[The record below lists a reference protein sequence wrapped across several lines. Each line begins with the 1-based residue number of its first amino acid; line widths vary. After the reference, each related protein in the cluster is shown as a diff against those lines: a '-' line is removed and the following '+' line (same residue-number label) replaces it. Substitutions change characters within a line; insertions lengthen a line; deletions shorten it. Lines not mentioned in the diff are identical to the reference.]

1 MQLKWMAVALLGAI
15 TTHSHATL
23 IFNDGSTHQ
32 ISSPI
37 FEDVRLENGSDLD
50 IIHGGSIHTPADQ
63 PAVIASIGGAST
75 ITLSGD
81 AMVTGGIDYL
91 SWGSDE
97 DAVIVNDTAQI
108 VGLGEKFSGHG
119 RGAVSGSRRVEVNGN
134 ARLEGA
140 DNGTQGGHAID
151 NTSSGAQLA
160 SVHGGEVIGGVGGQT
175 GGNGIHGR
183 IDNIHLDMSG
193 GIVRGGDAGS
203 QGGHGITT
211 TFGIISGTISGGM
224 ISGGNGA
231 SGGNAIQSQDGGSIL
246 DISGGIFQGG
256 NGGLYGGDAI
266 NSIGFHSSTISGGYF
281 DAGAGVLDD
290 GWLLHLSGIGHWGI
304 TGGLFGYNNIGNGF
318 GIFNNATVDIH
329 GWDLQLTDNLLTG
342 YLLDGNWI
350 EAPVS
355 LAYNEFAPL
364 GNLNIFNH
372 QNVRVPEPGSLML
385 LAIGLAGIW
394 GAKRKKAG
402 GAPM

>member
-23 IFNDGSTHQ
+23 IINDGNTHQ

-37 FEDVRLENGSDLD
+37 FEDLRLENGSDLD
-50 IIHGGSIHTPADQ
+50 IIQGGSIHTPADQ
-63 PAVIASIGGAST
+63 PAIFIGIGAAST

-81 AMVTGGIDYL
+81 ATVSGGIDYQV
-91 SWGSDE
+91 WGSDE
-97 DAVIVNDTAQI
+97 DAVIVNDNAQI
-108 VGLGEKFSGHG
+108 VGQGEKFSGHG

-151 NTSSGAQLA
+151 NTSSGAQLV
-160 SVHGGEVIGGVGGQT
+160 SIHGGEVIGGAGGQT
-175 GGNGIHGR
+175 GGNGIDGW
-183 IDNIHLDMSG
+183 IETIGLDMSG
-193 GIVRGGDAGS
+193 GIVRGGDGGS

-211 TFGIISGTISGGM
+211 FGTISGTISGGM
-224 ISGGNGA
+224 ISGGSGA
-231 SGGNAIQSQDGGSIL
+231 SGGNAIQSQDGTDL

-256 NGGLYGGDAI
+256 SGGLYGGDAI

-342 YLLDGNWI
+342 YLLDGSWI
-350 EAPVS
+350 ETSVS

-394 GAKRKKAG
+394 GTKRKKGVSAG
-402 GAPM
+402 L

>member
-63 PAVIASIGGAST
+63 PAIFIGIGAAST
-75 ITLSGD
+75 ITLSGN
-81 AMVTGGIDYL
+81 ATVSGGIDYQA
-91 SWGSDE
+91 WGSDE

-108 VGLGEKFSGHG
+108 VGQGEKFSGHG

-160 SVHGGEVIGGVGGQT
+160 SIHGGEVIGGMGGHT
-175 GGNGIHGR
+175 GGNGIDGW
-183 IDNIHLDMSG
+183 IEIIGLDMSD
-193 GIVRGGDAGS
+193 GIVRGGDGGS

-211 TFGIISGTISGGM
+211 FGTISGTISGGM

-231 SGGNAIQSQDGGSIL
+231 SGGNAIQSQDGTDL
-246 DISGGIFQGG
+246 AISGGIFQGG
-256 NGGLYGGDAI
+256 SGGLYGGDAI

-304 TGGLFGYNNIGNGF
+304 TGGLFGYHNIGNGF

-402 GAPM
+402 GVPM